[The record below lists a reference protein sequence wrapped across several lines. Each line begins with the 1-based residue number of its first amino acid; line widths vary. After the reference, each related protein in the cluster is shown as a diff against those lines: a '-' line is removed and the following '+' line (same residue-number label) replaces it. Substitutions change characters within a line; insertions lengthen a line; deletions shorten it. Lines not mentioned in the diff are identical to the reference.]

1 MAGQAKDKRHVRV
14 MKLTALL
21 LLATCL
27 QVGATGYAQK
37 VSLRAKDITLEQ
49 LFGSFAVRRDFSS
62 CMPMRP

>member
-1 MAGQAKDKRHVRV
+1 MSGPSKDKRHVRV

-37 VSLRAKDITLEQ
+37 VSLRAKEISMEQ
-49 LFGSFAVRRDFSS
+49 LFGQLRRQTGF
-62 CMPMRP
+62 